1 MRNIYDYIEEI
12 RQRPGMF
19 SSDLSLGPIETLLYG
34 YCACL
39 EINQI
44 EEDYE
49 GRRFRPSSFSS
60 WIYDEMGWSGSL
72 GFSYAIEENSPD
84 PEAAFN
90 TFFSLVKRFRD
101 GQDAGC

>member
-1 MRNIYDYIEEI
+1 
-12 RQRPGMF
+12 
-19 SSDLSLGPIETLLYG
+19 
-34 YCACL
+34 
-39 EINQI
+39 
-44 EEDYE
+44 
-49 GRRFRPSSFSS
+49 
-60 WIYDEMGWSGSL
+60 MGWSGSL